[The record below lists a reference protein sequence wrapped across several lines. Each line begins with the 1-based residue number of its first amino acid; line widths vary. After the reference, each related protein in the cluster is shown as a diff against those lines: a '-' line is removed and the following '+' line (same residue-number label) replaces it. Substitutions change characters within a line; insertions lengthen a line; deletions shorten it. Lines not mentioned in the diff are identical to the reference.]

1 LTPGKAPADPYLQLQ
16 NAGIGL
22 TDENV
27 SERFLKKLEERR
39 RAAAQAGQ
47 TDNSAQSAPPGT
59 PTAQTPDVDI
69 PDVDQTLVLSPEK
82 QAIDD
87 AIASINIIDAYNRY
101 SNKTPIPP
109 TQKMEGVKVSCPNPT
124 HVDNNPSAWLNQE
137 KGLWYCE
144 PCGMGGDIWDMAA
157 WYYGYG
163 VPSYK
168 DPKLFRE
175 LRTRIAT
182 ELGFQITRSLTGQ
195 TYVSMPPQM
204 PAPVQPTPVQP
215 PAQPQVQ
222 EPVQTHVQTPES
234 SVANPTT
241 STISAEPGALPVAP
255 SITRSIQGIP
265 KNGQMVGRE
274 QQPAPQST
282 SQPAPQPTQQ
292 PDPATTQPIVLPTA
306 QILATEAD
314 KAELEANKRAP
325 VLDWRNILSE
335 YNSSD
340 TFMHEWMSA
349 TTRDTCPE
357 EYHFWTGLMALGF
370 SVGRHRLL
378 FDEPHVV
385 PNLFVCLVG
394 PSGAGK
400 SRAKRHLTTVLEEAM
415 PWDVN
420 NPIPMATKLASQ
432 PSSGEMFVKT
442 FEHQITDP
450 ADPKKVIGYAS
461 VRGYVDYDE
470 MAALITKADRLGS
483 TLKTYLMQAA
493 DSPSMI
499 TTAALGSGVITAK
512 WPFAQVI
519 TTTQNRSIQALLST
533 GDDNSGFINRWA
545 FGTGRMKERQVFVTQ
560 QVDLGHAGRL
570 LKDIWQWSMGN
581 TVHLHLDPDARD
593 EFEDFIRKQVWPD
606 QDKLEDKSAIL
617 QRMDLLVKKL
627 LVLLTVN
634 EKLSSVPLRVVRMV
648 QMMYPY
654 ILKSYG
660 LVYEAMG
667 HTESA
672 EYQMKIVEVIRRIE
686 LKKHKYPTPRDIAL
700 SMPSK
705 FRDLKIIRDNL
716 KLMTE
721 MGLIIEIAPEA
732 GQRGRPGVRY
742 AVA

>member
-1 LTPGKAPADPYLQLQ
+1 
-16 NAGIGL
+16 L
-22 TDENV
+22 TDDNV
-27 SERFLKKLEERR
+27 SERFLAKLAER
-39 RAAAQAGQ
+39 RAAAQAEQ
-47 TDNSAQSAPPGT
+47 ADSSAQIVPPET
-59 PTAQTPDVDI
+59 PTVQTPDVDI
-69 PDVDQTLVLSPEK
+69 PDVDQNLILSPDE

-87 AIASINIIDAYNRY
+87 AIVSINIIDAYNRW
-101 SNKTPIPP
+101 SNKNPIPP
-109 TQKMEGVKVSCPNPT
+109 TNKVEGVKVSCPNPT
-124 HVDNNPSAWLNQE
+124 HADNNPSAWLNQE
-137 KGLWYCE
+137 KNLWYCE
-144 PCGMGGDIWDMAA
+144 PCGMGGDIWDIAA

-163 VPSYK
+163 VPGYK

-182 ELGFQITRSLTGQ
+182 ELGFQIVKSLTGQ
-195 TYVSMPPQM
+195 TYVSMPPTLPEPIPQA
-204 PAPVQPTPVQP
+204 PQIPTQPTEQAPVQLS
-215 PAQPQVQ
+215 
-222 EPVQTHVQTPES
+222 EPVTGF
-234 SVANPTT
+234 T
-241 STISAEPGALPVAP
+241 SPTISAESDNTGQKEGLAGQLPVAP
-255 SITRSIQGIP
+255 SITKSLQNIP
-265 KNGQMVGRE
+265 KNGQMLGGG
-274 QQPAPQST
+274 PQMVPPVPSSKT
-282 SQPAPQPTQQ
+282 PSATTPS
-292 PDPATTQPIVLPTA
+292 ATTQPITLPTA
-306 QILATEAD
+306 QLLAAEAD
-314 KAELEANKRAP
+314 RAEMEVNKRAP
-325 VLDWRNILSE
+325 ILDWRNILSE
-335 YNSSD
+335 YNSTE

-357 EYHFWTGLMALGF
+357 EFHFWTGLMALGF

-415 PWDVN
+415 PWNASD
-420 NPIPMATKLASQ
+420 PIPMGTKLASS

-442 FEHQITDP
+442 FEHIINDP
-450 ADPKKVIGYAS
+450 ADPKKIIGYAS

-470 MAALITKADRLGS
+470 MAGLIAKADRLGS
-483 TLKTYLMQAA
+483 TLKQYLMQTV
-493 DSPSMI
+493 DSPPSVS
-499 TTAALGSGVITAK
+499 TAALGSGVITAK
-512 WPFAQVI
+512 WPFAQVM

-560 QVDLGHAGRL
+560 QVDLGHSARL
-570 LKDIWQWSMGN
+570 LKDIWQWSMGS

-593 EFEDFIRKQVWPD
+593 EFEDFVRNQVWAD

-627 LVLLTVN
+627 LVLLSVN

-672 EYQMKIVEVIRRIE
+672 EYQLKIVEVIRRIE